1 MRLLLVAGISFLLSG
16 CAGLSNLLPEG
27 TLEVGSAVVCG
38 AGAAAVAPEPTT
50 VAAAAGACG
59 AAAIA
64 LTPSNSVAS
73 VKNEYQ
79 ASVQKARDWQ
89 QFLIYGGIVASLLFF
104 IVIPFLQ
111 RKFNIKEIEKARMES
126 RPEDTQQI
134 NDLLAMVARMREDK

>member
-1 MRLLLVAGISFLLSG
+1 MKKSLVAGLCFLLAG
-16 CAGLSNLLPEG
+16 CAGLSNILPEG
-27 TLEVGSAVVCG
+27 TLEVGAAVVCG

-64 LTPSNSVAS
+64 VTPSNSVAS

-111 RKFNIKEIEKARMES
+111 RKFNIKEVEKARMES
-126 RPEDTQQI
+126 RPEDAQQI

>member
-1 MRLLLVAGISFLLSG
+1 M
-16 CAGLSNLLPEG
+16 
-27 TLEVGSAVVCG
+27 
-38 AGAAAVAPEPTT
+38 VAPEPTT

>member
-1 MRLLLVAGISFLLSG
+1 MKKSLVVGLCFLLAG
-16 CAGLSNLLPEG
+16 CGGLSRFLPEG
-27 TLEVGSAVVCG
+27 TLEVGSAVICG
-38 AGAAAVAPEPTT
+38 AGAAAVAPEPAT

-64 LTPSNSVAS
+64 LTPSNSVAD
-73 VKNEYQ
+73 VRNEHQ

-111 RKFNIKEIEKARMES
+111 RKFNIKEVEKARMES
-126 RPEDTQQI
+126 RPEDAQQI
-134 NDLLAMVARMREDK
+134 NELLAMVARMREDK